1 MNAKLQEIMAALSA
15 WPATALVEF
24 SAILFT
30 GWVWAGH
37 ELQRWTL
44 DARAFHG
51 EPWRLITSALPHGDI
66 LHLAF
71 NVYWLWVFG
80 SRIETVFGSIRTAAL
95 MALLAAGS
103 GEAEYALL
111 NGGIGLSG
119 VNYGLFGFLWVL
131 ERRDARFHGVVDR
144 RTAELFAGWFLLCII
159 LTRADVMRVA
169 NIAHAAGWLL
179 GLLAGVAVTA
189 SSRLRRGLLWSAL
202 ALSLAA
208 TTTISAAGRRYVNFS
223 PHVGHDLAVM
233 GYHAMLDEDYPEAV
247 RLYESAVAANGDVA
261 GWWRNLGIAYEK
273 LERYLPAAD
282 AFQRSYELD
291 SSQDDMLEAADQCR
305 MKALRKLRASD
316 PL

>member
-1 MNAKLQEIMAALSA
+1 MAALSA
-15 WPATALVEF
+15 WPATALLEF

-37 ELQRWTL
+37 DLERWTL

-51 EPWRLITSALPHGDI
+51 EPWRLITSALPHADI

-71 NVYWLWVFG
+71 NAYWVWVFG
-80 SRIETVFGSIRTAAL
+80 SRIETVFGSFRTAAL
-95 MALLAAGS
+95 MAVLAAGS

-111 NGGIGLSG
+111 DGGIGLSG
-119 VNYGLFGFLWVL
+119 VNYGLFGFLWL
-131 ERRDARFHGVVDR
+131 LGKRDARFHGVVDR
-144 RTAELFAGWFLLCII
+144 RTTELFAGWFLLCIVLTMADI
-159 LTRADVMRVA
+159 LPVA
-169 NIAHAAGWLL
+169 NIAHAAGALL
-179 GLLAGVAVTA
+179 GLLVGAAVTA
-189 SSRLRRGLLWSAL
+189 GSRLRRGLLWCAL

-208 TTTISAAGRRYVNFS
+208 TTAGSAAGRRYVNFS

-233 GYHAMLDEDYPEAV
+233 GYHALLTEDYAEAV

-273 LERYLPAAD
+273 LDRYLPAAD

-291 SSQDDMLEAADQCR
+291 SSQDDMREAADVCR
-305 MKALRKLRASD
+305 MRALRQAPSSE